1 MDHLHCS
8 RQSHWRKPSGEY
20 LEDTPG
26 KVLII
31 RTGSATWTN
40 EQKLVHS
47 VIKEAQ
53 RNGRFT
59 TVSGLMNRYQF
70 IGDQKKGC
78 GRQYESGDST
88 ESPRGFDQI
97 EHHQDFQ
104 AYQCKSRQ
112 GGIGLMIV
120 SYDVH
125 VHSCW
130 IESA

>member
-8 RQSHWRKPSGEY
+8 RQSHWKKPSGEY
-20 LEDTPG
+20 PEVAPW

-53 RNGRFT
+53 RNGTFMFIT
-59 TVSGLMNRYQF
+59 GLMNRYQF
-70 IGDQKKGC
+70 IGYQKKGC
-78 GRQYESGDST
+78 GRQYEPRDSA

-97 EHHQDFQ
+97 EYHQD
-104 AYQCKSRQ
+104 
-112 GGIGLMIV
+112 I
-120 SYDVH
+120 
-125 VHSCW
+125 
-130 IESA
+130 